1 MLRKHWQ
8 ILLFV
13 LGSLLADQIYAQST
27 LDSLKSVD
35 LEPYTTEVQL
45 ATYEAIISKSLHNED
60 STLKYANIML
70 DASKGKSAKFHAS
83 ACAYIGQSY
92 SARGDYETALK
103 FLLEGMELEDQLTNK
118 ESLFLKMV
126 LAGLYGNLEEMDR
139 MRELSLSIISDE
151 LKNGSEA
158 NEALVAMMYNNL
170 AQGFYQNSFFDSALF
185 YFQMAEQSCSEA
197 SYPGFGVFVRGNI
210 GMVYNKIGRYSEA
223 VPLLDSAIVK
233 VRENGDVLSLAT
245 FLMILAETKI
255 KLGDLNSAEQLLAES
270 YAIGKANSLKEQI
283 RDASQMLSELY
294 QQSDNYKL
302 GLNFYKEYR
311 TYEDSITNLNA
322 VKNIANMRKEYEIGQ
337 KQVEVNL
344 LTTEKKNQQF
354 ILMTVVIFAILL
366 MVLAAVIFK
375 YYKAKARVN
384 AQLEELNAT
393 KDKFFSI
400 ISHDLRGPISSFMGI
415 SRIIKFMVKAKET
428 EQLLEVAD
436 DIEDSVDK
444 LSTLLDNLLNWAMQQ
459 QGQIPYSPEQIDL
472 NKMAIEIASTLKMMA
487 EGKQIKLITEV
498 PENLTIWAD
507 RNTTMTI
514 LRNITSNAL
523 KFTPEQGQVTIAANS
538 EKDSVTI
545 RISDTGVGM
554 AQEKLNSLFELGD
567 RKSTYGTA
575 GEKGLGLGL
584 QLVKEFVLLNKG
596 EISVESEEGS
606 GTRFLVQ
613 LPTA

>member
-1 MLRKHWQ
+1 MLQKHWQ

-13 LGSLLADQIYAQST
+13 LGSLLANLISAQST

-35 LEPYTTEVQL
+35 LESYALEVQL
-45 ATYEAIISKSLHNED
+45 ATYEAIVIKSLYNED

-103 FLLEGMELEDQLTNK
+103 FLLEGMELEDQLNNN

-139 MRELSLSIISDE
+139 MSELSLSIVSDE
-151 LKNGSEA
+151 LKNGTEV

-170 AQGFYQNSFFDSALF
+170 AQGFYQNNTFDSALF
-185 YFQMAEQSCSEA
+185 YFQKAGQSCSET

-210 GMVYNKIGRYSEA
+210 GMVYNKLGRYVEA
-223 VPLLDSAIVK
+223 VPLLDSAILN
-233 VRENGDVLSLAT
+233 VRKNKDVLSLST
-245 FLMILAETKI
+245 FLLILAEVKI
-255 KLGDLNSAEQLLAES
+255 NLGDLSEAEKFLLES
-270 YAIGKANSLKEQI
+270 LSIGEANSLKEQI
-283 RDASQMLSELY
+283 RDASRMLSELY
-294 QQSDNYKL
+294 QQLDNYKL
-302 GLNFYKEYR
+302 GLVYYQQYR
-311 TYEDSITNLNA
+311 SYDDSITNLNA
-322 VKNIANMRKEYEIGQ
+322 VKNIANMRKEFEVGQ
-337 KQVEVNL
+337 KQVEVDL
-344 LTTEKKNQQF
+344 LTAEKKNQQF
-354 ILMTVVIFAILL
+354 VLVAVAIFAILL

-375 YYKAKARVN
+375 YYKSKARVTE
-384 AQLEELNAT
+384 QLEELNAT

-436 DIEDSVDK
+436 DIENSVDK

-459 QGQIPYSPEQIDL
+459 QGQIPYSPEHIDL
-472 NKMAIEIASTLKMMA
+472 NKMVLDLSSTLKMMA
-487 EGKQIKLITEV
+487 ESKQIRLLTEL
-498 PENLTIWAD
+498 PENLIIWAD

-514 LRNITSNAL
+514 LRNLTSNAL
-523 KFTPEQGQVTIAANS
+523 KFTHEEGQVTIAAYS
-538 EKDSVTI
+538 EDGDVIIT
-545 RISDTGVGM
+545 ISDTGVGM
-554 AQEKLNSLFELGD
+554 PQEKLDGLFDLGHK
-567 RKSTYGTA
+567 KSTYGTA

-596 EISVESEEGS
+596 KISAQSEEGK
-606 GTRFLVQ
+606 GTSFLVK
-613 LPTA
+613 LPTD